1 MPAEMKTLEE
11 VSIGDKVIEAVTKSR
26 QGGPDSEPAPCG
38 GQERLHRG
46 CRLWSDGRSQE
57 AGAAAEPSGTG
68 QVLVNL
74 DWDWEREEAWRKVHG
89 DLNATL
95 EGLQY
100 PVGLDC

>member
-1 MPAEMKTLEE
+1 MPAEVKTLEE
-11 VSIGDKVIEAVTKSR
+11 LSIRDKVIEAVTKSR
-26 QGGPDSEPAPCG
+26 QHLDSEPAPCG

-46 CRLWSDGRSQE
+46 CRLWNDGRSQE
-57 AGAAAEPSGTG
+57 AGAAVDPSGTG

-74 DWDWEREEAWRKVHG
+74 DWDWEREEAWRRVHG